1 LRLILTG
8 GGTGGHI
15 YPALE
20 VGRLA
25 AESGAELAYFGSRR
39 GQEGKICA
47 RLGIPFQGFGAE
59 PLVSLRTPRGWI
71 ALSKLLRAQVEAGKA
86 LKRHRPDV
94 LFSTGG
100 YSAGPVVAAARRL
113 RIPYVLHDSN
123 SVPGRSNRLFAP
135 QAHAFAIVFRSAE
148 SHVRGRVVRTGQP
161 IRKALRE
168 AAARRDPEEGFVL
181 VVGGSQGSA
190 FLNGLCPS
198 AAPLVPS
205 SRWLHSAGPAHA
217 EAVRRSAPQGY
228 EVVPFLE
235 QDAMADAYRR
245 ATLAVA
251 RSGGTLAEFACF
263 GLPSVSIPLPSAA
276 DDHQM
281 GNAKEFAAIGAT
293 LILPQAEADPVRLAD
308 AVRAWLSDPDRRIR
322 AAAALREWDVPDAT
336 ERILALIQEAAVR

>member
-1 LRLILTG
+1 MRLILTG

-25 AESGAELAYFGSRR
+25 AERGAGLAYFGSRR
-39 GQEGKICA
+39 GQEGRICA
-47 RLGIPFQGFGAE
+47 DLGIPFQAFGAE
-59 PLVSLRTPRGWI
+59 PLVSMRTPRGWI
-71 ALSKLLRAQVEAGKA
+71 ALANLLRAQVEAGKA

-135 QAHAFAIVFRSAE
+135 QAHAFAIVFREAE
-148 SHVRGRVVRTGQP
+148 HHVRGRVVRTGQP
-161 IRKALRE
+161 IRKALRD
-168 AAARRDPEEGFVL
+168 AAAQRDPEKGFVL

-190 FLNGLCPS
+190 FLNGLCPPAS
-198 AAPLVPS
+198 SLVPG

-217 EAVRRSAPQGY
+217 EAVRRVAPAGY

-245 ATLAVA
+245 AAVAVA

-263 GLPSVSIPLPSAA
+263 GLPSVSVPLPSAA

-281 GNAKEFAAIGAT
+281 GNAKEFAAMGAT
-293 LILPQAEADPVRLAD
+293 LILPQAEADPTRLAES
-308 AVRAWLSDPDRRIR
+308 VQAWLSDPEKQIR
-322 AAAALREWDVPDAT
+322 AASALREWDVPDAT
-336 ERILALIQEAAVR
+336 ERILTLVQEAAGR